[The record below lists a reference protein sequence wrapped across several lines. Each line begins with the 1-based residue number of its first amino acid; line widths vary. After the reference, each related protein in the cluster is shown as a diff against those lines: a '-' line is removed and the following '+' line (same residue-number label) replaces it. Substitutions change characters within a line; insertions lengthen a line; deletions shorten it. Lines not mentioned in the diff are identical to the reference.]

1 LESEIIIELVKCYLE
16 KRKMVLDDQLSSFNT
31 VMNADEVAST
41 ISKESSRNGSQPVRI
56 DIKKLATIL
65 AKDLA
70 NRKIR
75 DELEI

>member
-1 LESEIIIELVKCYLE
+1 
-16 KRKMVLDDQLSSFNT
+16 MVLDDQLSSFNT